1 MGAGQSGLGNPH
13 FHKVMGRN
21 MVWGWL
27 WEEAG
32 EVRGMGACGT
42 RGGREGGKVDV
53 GDVVLGDA
61 SVRL

>member
-1 MGAGQSGLGNPH
+1 M
-13 FHKVMGRN
+13 
-21 MVWGWL
+21 WGWL

-32 EVRGMGACGT
+32 GGKGDGRLWDE
-42 RGGREGGKVDV
+42 GREGGKVDV